1 MRKIYED
8 LKNNFFIIAGPNV
21 IESEQQILFMAQ
33 RLKKIFSDNKIQFIF
48 KTSIDKANLTSLLS
62 YRGVSF
68 SDSIE
73 ILKKV
78 KALGISIITDI
89 HKPYQA
95 ELVKDVVDIIQIP
108 AFLCTQTET
117 DPQ

>member
-1 MRKIYED
+1 MLNYED

-48 KTSIDKANLTSLLS
+48 KTSIDKANRTSLSS

-68 SDSIE
+68 SDGIE

-78 KALGISIITDI
+78 KALGIPIKKHILARVSQCRYYSYFGTFN
-89 HKPYQA
+89 
-95 ELVKDVVDIIQIP
+95 VS
-108 AFLCTQTET
+108 FT
-117 DPQ
+117 